1 MFITYLF
8 LFVDSHILLII
19 LLKRYKLIVMELI
32 PIKNE
37 LKSFKDHLDINE
49 RTVFS
54 AKFGDGKTYF
64 LNEFK
69 KKYGDSYEFITIYP
83 VNYQIAD
90 NREVFE
96 YIKRDILI
104 QMVSKKM
111 IEPSYEIPDSLIF
124 QFFIMQNSDS
134 FLGNL
139 LKILPSLG
147 VPEQTA
153 SLFLA
158 GYHALNWSK
167 KMAKKY
173 KEYKD
178 AIQSQDENQII
189 ATFLE
194 SFSKRIGSPYEID
207 LITQIIIDN
216 IQWFCKSNNKKV
228 ILIIEDLDRMD
239 PAHLFR
245 ILNIFSAHIDRVY
258 QYQNSSTQKEE
269 DTTYS
274 ELLPNKFG
282 FNNIITVFDY
292 NKTKSIF
299 QHFYGQ
305 EANYDGYINKFTSHQ
320 PFFYSIDEI
329 AREYLYK
336 VISEKCCITKESI
349 RHISKQIN
357 NKFDSLSVRD
367 VNTILNGIDLYIQ
380 EDIYKSGTTEFNT
393 KSPLTY
399 TIAMFK
405 LLGYSNTDIRRYI
418 LSLSKSDL
426 LNCINVFLYIRPD
439 VSANSFTFHDISY
452 IIRIPSSDT
461 INKIQIKPGH
471 DHSGFHLILTEDDIN
486 KCLDRAFDYIIK

>member
-1 MFITYLF
+1 
-8 LFVDSHILLII
+8 
-19 LLKRYKLIVMELI
+19 
-32 PIKNE
+32 
-37 LKSFKDHLDINE
+37 
-49 RTVFS
+49 
-54 AKFGDGKTYF
+54 
-64 LNEFK
+64 
-69 KKYGDSYEFITIYP
+69 
-83 VNYQIAD
+83 
-90 NREVFE
+90 
-96 YIKRDILI
+96 
-104 QMVSKKM
+104 MVSKKM

>member
-1 MFITYLF
+1 
-8 LFVDSHILLII
+8 
-19 LLKRYKLIVMELI
+19 MEPI
-32 PIKNE
+32 PIDNE
-37 LKSFKDHLDINE
+37 LKAFKEHLEVNE

-69 KKYGDSYEFITIYP
+69 EKYGDSYEFITIYP

-90 NREVFE
+90 NKEVFE

-158 GYHALNWSK
+158 GYHALNWSE
-167 KMAKKY
+167 KMTKRY

-178 AIQSQDENQII
+178 SIQSQDENQII

-216 IQWFCKSNNKKV
+216 IQWFRKSNNKKV

-282 FNNIITVFDY
+282 FDNITIVFDY
-292 NKTKSIF
+292 DTTKDIF
-299 QHFYGQ
+299 HHFYGQ
-305 EANYDGYINKFTSHQ
+305 NANYDGYINKFINQ
-320 PFFYSIDEI
+320 IPFSYSITRT
-329 AREYLYK
+329 AQTYL
-336 VISEKCCITKESI
+336 INFITKECNVSDRSI
-349 RHISKQIN
+349 NHGDVHNIYRKIK
-357 NKFDSLSVRD
+357 KLSVRD
-367 VNTILNGIDLYIQ
+367 IQQIIHNSRKYIINKEISINNESIITNSTLTRFISILILLGFNKNDITHIIYHSLYDLDRVRVIGTFILFVTSNDDYTIRYNEKIYSLSRNKDSNGIITSLNINQIQGFSKIELNYDMIGRCLNKGFEYIKG
-380 EDIYKSGTTEFNT
+380 IY
-393 KSPLTY
+393 
-399 TIAMFK
+399 
-405 LLGYSNTDIRRYI
+405 
-418 LSLSKSDL
+418 
-426 LNCINVFLYIRPD
+426 
-439 VSANSFTFHDISY
+439 
-452 IIRIPSSDT
+452 
-461 INKIQIKPGH
+461 
-471 DHSGFHLILTEDDIN
+471 
-486 KCLDRAFDYIIK
+486 

>member
-1 MFITYLF
+1 
-8 LFVDSHILLII
+8 
-19 LLKRYKLIVMELI
+19 
-32 PIKNE
+32 
-37 LKSFKDHLDINE
+37 
-49 RTVFS
+49 
-54 AKFGDGKTYF
+54 
-64 LNEFK
+64 
-69 KKYGDSYEFITIYP
+69 
-83 VNYQIAD
+83 
-90 NREVFE
+90 
-96 YIKRDILI
+96 
-104 QMVSKKM
+104 M

-461 INKIQIKPGH
+461 INKIQIK
-471 DHSGFHLILTEDDIN
+471 TW
-486 KCLDRAFDYIIK
+486 A

>member
-1 MFITYLF
+1 
-8 LFVDSHILLII
+8 
-19 LLKRYKLIVMELI
+19 MEPI
-32 PIKNE
+32 PIENE
-37 LKSFKDHLDINE
+37 LKAFKEHLDINE
-49 RTVFS
+49 RTIFS
-54 AKFGDGKTYF
+54 AKFGDGKTFF

-90 NREVFE
+90 NKEVFE

-134 FLGNL
+134 FLVNL

-153 SLFLA
+153 SLFLT
-158 GYHALNWSK
+158 GYHALNWSE
-167 KMAKKY
+167 KMSKKY

-178 AIQSQDENQII
+178 SIQSQDENQII

-216 IQWFCKSNNKKV
+216 IQWFRKSNNKKV
-228 ILIIEDLDRMD
+228 ILIIEDLDRID

-282 FNNIITVFDY
+282 FDNITIVFDY
-292 NKTKSIF
+292 DTTKNIF
-299 QHFYGQ
+299 HHFYGQ
-305 EANYDGYINKFTSHQ
+305 NANYNGYINKFINQ
-320 PFFYSIDEI
+320 IPFSYSIKRT
-329 AREYLYK
+329 AKNYLINY
-336 VISEKCCITKESI
+336 ITKECNISENSI
-349 RHISKQIN
+349 SNGVIKRVYSAIDN
-357 NKFDSLSVRD
+357 LSVRD
-367 VNTILNGIDLYIQ
+367 IQQIIHNSRKYIINKEISLNNESIITDSTLTRFISILTLLGFNKSDIVHIIKSNLYDLDRVRVIGTFMLFQITNNDFTIHYNDKLYSLNRNKDNNGIITSLNIN
-380 EDIYKSGTTEFNT
+380 IISGFAKTR
-393 KSPLTY
+393 LTH
-399 TIAMFK
+399 TMIE
-405 LLGYSNTDIRRYI
+405 
-418 LSLSKSDL
+418 
-426 LNCINVFLYIRPD
+426 NCINKGFEYIKG
-439 VSANSFTFHDISY
+439 IY
-452 IIRIPSSDT
+452 
-461 INKIQIKPGH
+461 
-471 DHSGFHLILTEDDIN
+471 
-486 KCLDRAFDYIIK
+486 